1 MADLNLMAIFARVV
15 EAGSFAEAARR
26 MGTSRSAVSK
36 AVAKLEKS
44 LGAHLLN
51 RTTRYLSLTE
61 IGASVAE
68 HPAEPATHPDLAA
81 PPHTVGI
88 FPPIGEDRVP
98 VGPCNFFLHN
108 PGQAAG
114 REVGVP
120 GEEGVRGPHDRATL
134 LHNTVKDDRRWCEP

>member
-51 RTTRYLSLTE
+51 RTTRYLSLDRNRRL
-61 IGASVAE
+61 GRRA
-68 HPAEPATHPDLAA
+68 LR
-81 PPHTVGI
+81 PH
-88 FPPIGEDRVP
+88 
-98 VGPCNFFLHN
+98 
-108 PGQAAG
+108 AG
-114 REVGVP
+114 RG
-120 GEEGVRGPHDRATL
+120 
-134 LHNTVKDDRRWCEP
+134 RRR

>member
-68 HPAEPATHPDLAA
+68 HCARMLDEAGAGAVDMMRAIKRALDPQNIL
-81 PPHTVGI
+81 
-88 FPPIGEDRVP
+88 
-98 VGPCNFFLHN
+98 N
-108 PGQAAG
+108 PGKIF
-114 REVGVP
+114 
-120 GEEGVRGPHDRATL
+120 TL
-134 LHNTVKDDRRWCEP
+134 